1 MKIVR
6 KYVHT
11 DRYYVLVEDADGY
24 RCEFSFKDSVPDNNY
39 LKEMLAARRDTE
51 RLMAEDIN
59 GDNIQ

>member
-1 MKIVR
+1 MNILR
-6 KYVHT
+6 TYNHT
-11 DRYYVLVEDADGY
+11 GRHYVLVEDTDGY